1 MRLAG
6 QRPGVLAALLAHLA
20 EARVHGRHRR
30 PSWPVQSQ
38 HAARPVALRC
48 SRASLGQS
56 PQLGLFLGVQ
66 VVQVAEELVEA
77 VHRGQVVVAVTEVV
91 LAELRG
97 AVAQRLEDLGQR
109 RVTRVQTDRRAGQ
122 AHGGQAGADRQ
133 LPGDEGGAP
142 SGAARVRVVV
152 GEQHAFAGDAVDVG
166 RGHHHPVAVGAD
178 VGHAHIVGHDDQ
190 DVGPLGLRRRRATR

>member
-1 MRLAG
+1 M
-6 QRPGVLAALLAHLA
+6 V
-20 EARVHGRHRR
+20 E
-30 PSWPVQSQ
+30 
-38 HAARPVALRC
+38 
-48 SRASLGQS
+48 
-56 PQLGLFLGVQ
+56 
-66 VVQVAEELVEA
+66 VAEELVEA

-97 AVAQRLEDLGQR
+97 PVAQRFEDLGQC

-142 SGAARVRVVV
+142 GGTARLRVVV
-152 GEQHAFAGDAVDVG
+152 GEKHAFAGDAVDVG

-178 VGHAHIVGHDDQ
+178 VPVADVVTEDDE
-190 DVGPLGLRRRRATR
+190 DVGSLRHGLGLDWARHAQGQQRHQHGAKTRAERS